1 MGAWGEGWPGN
12 PSADVSVSGM
22 FVVSELRY
30 RRAHLLS
37 PSLWLRVCF
46 AQQPVLE
53 RLGRNEGSG
62 PCPYRDQRKAQLR
75 VGYGRGREGCY
86 SCGPEFRP
94 SKKSSRQVT

>member
-1 MGAWGEGWPGN
+1 
-12 PSADVSVSGM
+12 M

-37 PSLWLRVCF
+37 TGLWLRVCF

-62 PCPYRDQRKAQLR
+62 PCPYRGQRKAQLR
-75 VGYGRGREGCY
+75 VGYGRGWEGCY
-86 SCGPEFRP
+86 GCGPEFRP